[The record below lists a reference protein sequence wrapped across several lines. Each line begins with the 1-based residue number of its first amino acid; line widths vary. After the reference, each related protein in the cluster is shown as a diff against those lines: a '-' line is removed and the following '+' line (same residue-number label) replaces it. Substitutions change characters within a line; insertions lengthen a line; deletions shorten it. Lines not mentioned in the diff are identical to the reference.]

1 MSFSVYNNDI
11 VLCSGENIV
20 AYNIEKNEENILTL
34 PKLNNLQ
41 ENNTHNNEE
50 IEAFH
55 TLMSVN
61 FSSDGEYLSVCT
73 NRKQLCLYRRNELE
87 IISNRCLVRAASKVC
102 FTKSNDI
109 VVADKSGDAYLF
121 STSKP
126 MENGKLLLGHLSM
139 LLDILVTLDEK
150 YIITADRDE
159 KIRVSKYP
167 NCYNISAYCLG
178 HKKYVNNIVELPHE
192 REILI
197 SCGGD
202 GQFIFW
208 NFKSGKE
215 VYRFPFEHNLQTT
228 DLKKFE
234 NLLEEMNVEESIV
247 HLPVKQMQIDKID
260 NLTSIISISFFC
272 CTTVFIYSVKGT
284 KDTNLTMNY
293 KQGITIEE
301 EPLDCLLY
309 KNRLWILTN
318 TKLDVY
324 KLKDGT
330 FFKDDEVMGKIC
342 KLNTMWEK
350 LRSDSRDKTL
360 FPILYKRK
368 FDNVQE
374 YQEKKKCRLNEKQSL
389 D

>member
-126 MENGKLLLGHLSM
+126 MENGKLLLG
-139 LLDILVTLDEK
+139 
-150 YIITADRDE
+150 
-159 KIRVSKYP
+159 
-167 NCYNISAYCLG
+167 
-178 HKKYVNNIVELPHE
+178 
-192 REILI
+192 
-197 SCGGD
+197 
-202 GQFIFW
+202 
-208 NFKSGKE
+208 KS
-215 VYRFPFEHNLQTT
+215 
-228 DLKKFE
+228 
-234 NLLEEMNVEESIV
+234 
-247 HLPVKQMQIDKID
+247 
-260 NLTSIISISFFC
+260 
-272 CTTVFIYSVKGT
+272 
-284 KDTNLTMNY
+284 
-293 KQGITIEE
+293 
-301 EPLDCLLY
+301 
-309 KNRLWILTN
+309 
-318 TKLDVY
+318 
-324 KLKDGT
+324 
-330 FFKDDEVMGKIC
+330 
-342 KLNTMWEK
+342 
-350 LRSDSRDKTL
+350 
-360 FPILYKRK
+360 
-368 FDNVQE
+368 
-374 YQEKKKCRLNEKQSL
+374 
-389 D
+389 